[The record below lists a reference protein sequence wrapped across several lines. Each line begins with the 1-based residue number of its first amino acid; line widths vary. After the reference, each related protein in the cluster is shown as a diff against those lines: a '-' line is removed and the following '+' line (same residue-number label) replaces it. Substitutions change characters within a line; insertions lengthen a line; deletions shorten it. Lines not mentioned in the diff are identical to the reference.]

1 MNGSDVKFGLNTFGD
16 VTVDAAGAPVH
27 QAKVIR
33 DVIEEGR
40 LADRVGID
48 YFAVGEHHRA
58 DFAVSAPDVVLA
70 GLSTVTDTIRLG
82 TAVTVLSSD
91 DPIRVFERFSTIDAM
106 S

>member
-1 MNGSDVKFGLNTFGD
+1 MTRRDVQFGLNTFGD

-27 QAKVIR
+27 QAQVIR

-70 GLSTVTDTIRLG
+70 GLATVTADQVGHGRHG
-82 TAVTVLSSD
+82 PVVG
-91 DPIRVFERFSTIDAM
+91 
-106 S
+106 